1 MMIRPHIPSVV
12 GRELEGRQAGRGH
25 KPKSRYRAE
34 LVIMGDILPVSQ
46 STMQLVDTTGHCWS
60 QTFNDNL

>member
-1 MMIRPHIPSVV
+1 MMITPQIPSVV

-46 STMQLVDTTGHCWS
+46 STILGGQCWS
-60 QTFNDNL
+60 HGVTNNF